1 MSTEKFHDGGK
12 VPVLSSSSRRSVRT
26 EDEHQLIVERAK
38 ELAKVDKQLV
48 PKLLRLHYDEKV
60 PPLNRYR
67 NSTDFSK
74 DYDMEVFATSP
85 AKPSD
90 AVAPEDPHTIKKTRN
105 SSGETD
111 TTDCSVDL

>member
-1 MSTEKFHDGGK
+1 MSAEEIRDERK
-12 VPVLSSSSRRSVRT
+12 VPVLSSSRRAVRT

-38 ELAKVDKQLV
+38 ELSKVDKQLV

-74 DYDMEVFATSP
+74 DYDMEAFASSP
-85 AKPSD
+85 VKPSD
-90 AVAPEDPHTIKKTRN
+90 AAAGDSGTIRKTRN

-111 TTDCSVDL
+111 NTDYSVDL

>member
-1 MSTEKFHDGGK
+1 MSTDEMKDGGK
-12 VPVLSSSSRRSVRT
+12 VPVLSSSRRSVRT
-26 EDEHQLIVERAK
+26 DDEHQLIVERAK
-38 ELAKVDKQLV
+38 ELAQVDKLLV

-74 DYDMEVFATSP
+74 DYNMEIFAASSEQL
-85 AKPSD
+85 SD
-90 AVAPEDPHTIKKTRN
+90 AASEDPANFKKTFH

-111 TTDCSVDL
+111 NTEECSVDL